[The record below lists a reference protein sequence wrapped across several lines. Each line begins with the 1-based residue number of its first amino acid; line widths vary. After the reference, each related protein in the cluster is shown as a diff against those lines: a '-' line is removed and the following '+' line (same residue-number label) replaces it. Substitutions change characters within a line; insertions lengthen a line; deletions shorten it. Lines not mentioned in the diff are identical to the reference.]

1 MLPAALGVAALGVV
15 RRANA
20 TLRQSATQLLE
31 GSRQEAAAAGQIP
44 FASQSLGQRTSQQAI
59 PPEETSSSTTEIAA
73 IARRN
78 AENTRRVS
86 GLMAETAQRV
96 EDANHSLEE
105 RDQSMKEINA
115 PHEKISKIVRVVDE
129 IAFHTNILALHA
141 AMETAR
147 AAEAGMGLAVA
158 AGEERNLAHRRAQ
171 AAKDTAALIEESI
184 AKSTE
189 GNKKLPL
196 VAGSIQ
202 QVTDSATPVKALLD
216 EVDVG
221 SQRPSRAIEQI
232 APAVTRLEVVSQRS
246 AGRAEQSAAAN
257 EELAALAQTIYGI
270 AERVRQRVGGNSQA
284 STREVGPR
292 RSPAPTAPAASHTA
306 DLGALDR
313 ALRQAGRTKVV
324 APAPIARR
332 SPGRDAF
339 PLDDTQ
345 NNF

>member
-1 MLPAALGVAALGVV
+1 
-15 RRANA
+15 
-20 TLRQSATQLLE
+20 
-31 GSRQEAAAAGQIP
+31 
-44 FASQSLGQRTSQQAI
+44 
-59 PPEETSSSTTEIAA
+59 
-73 IARRN
+73 
-78 AENTRRVS
+78 
-86 GLMAETAQRV
+86 
-96 EDANHSLEE
+96 
-105 RDQSMKEINA
+105 MKEINA

-246 AGRAEQSAAAN
+246 AARAEQSAAAN